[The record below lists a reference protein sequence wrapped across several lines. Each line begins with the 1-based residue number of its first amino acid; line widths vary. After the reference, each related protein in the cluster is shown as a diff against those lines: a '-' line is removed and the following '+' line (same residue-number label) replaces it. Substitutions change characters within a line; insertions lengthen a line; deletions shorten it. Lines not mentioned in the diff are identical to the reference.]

1 MESGE
6 KDFKYIIHDLT
17 NVYIGTRFTYEE
29 LLDHEEVPFKLKMI
43 ISHYL
48 LKEVG
53 PSTRIE
59 DHIFYLKETDLSY
72 FVFRQM
78 KARFRMNVWKDEG
91 DGVKKPGYKSQ
102 VYKIDEIVN
111 NEELKRKMDITIVEE
126 MHVTKLGLMSVSI

>member
-1 MESGE
+1 MEN
-6 KDFKYIIHDLT
+6 KDFKYILQDLT
-17 NVYIGTRFTYEE
+17 KVYLGAKFTYEE
-29 LLDHEEVPFKLKMI
+29 LMNHDEVPFKLKMI

-53 PSTRIE
+53 PSTRVE

-78 KARFRMNVWKDEG
+78 KAVFRLNVWKDEQ
-91 DGVKKPGYKSQ
+91 DGVKKPGYKSRL
-102 VYKIDEIVN
+102 YKIDEIVN

-126 MHVTKLGLMSVSI
+126 MQVTKLGLMSVSI

>member
-1 MESGE
+1 MEN

-17 NVYIGTRFTYEE
+17 NVYIGTKFTYQE
-29 LLDHEEVPFKLKMI
+29 LMDHEEVPFKLKMI

-78 KARFRMNVWKDEG
+78 KARFRMNVWEEEG
-91 DGVKKPGYKSQ
+91 KNSGYKSR

-111 NEELKRKMDITIVEE
+111 NEDLKRKMDITIVEE
-126 MHVTKLGLMSVSI
+126 MHVTKLGLMSVSV